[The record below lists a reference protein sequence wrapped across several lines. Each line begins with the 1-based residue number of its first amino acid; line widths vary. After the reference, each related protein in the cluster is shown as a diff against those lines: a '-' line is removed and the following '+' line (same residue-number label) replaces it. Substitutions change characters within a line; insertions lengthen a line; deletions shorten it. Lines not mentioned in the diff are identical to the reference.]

1 MITGRKFKSPAI
13 QHVYDRH
20 VGRDPER
27 VRSFEDELV
36 NAEIAQR
43 IHDLRVQAGLSQR
56 ELAKRVGT
64 AASVICRL
72 ENADYEGHSVSML
85 RRIAAAVGKRLDVRF
100 VEQEPEPR
108 SA

>member
-1 MITGRKFKSPAI
+1 MSPAI
-13 QHVYDRH
+13 QHAYDRH

-27 VRSFEDELV
+27 VQSFEDELV

-43 IHDLRVQAGLSQR
+43 IYDLRAQAGLSQR

-72 ENADYEGHSVSML
+72 ENADYEGHSLSML
-85 RRIAAAVGKRLDVRF
+85 RRIAEAVGKRLDVRF

>member
-1 MITGRKFKSPAI
+1 MITGRKFESPAI

-43 IHDLRVQAGLSQR
+43 IHDLRVQTGLSQR

-72 ENADYEGHSVSML
+72 ENADYQGHSVSML

>member
-1 MITGRKFKSPAI
+1 MTTQREFRSPAI
-13 QHVYDRH
+13 QHAYDRH
-20 VGRDPER
+20 VGRNSER
-27 VRSFEDELV
+27 SRSFEDELV

-56 ELAKRVGT
+56 ALAKRVGT

-72 ENADYEGHSVSML
+72 ENADYQGHSVSML
-85 RRIAAAVGKRLDVRF
+85 RRIAAAAGKRLDVRF
-100 VEQEPEPR
+100 VELEPEQR